1 MHLAKSL
8 FVAAMFVIAST
19 SVDAQEARGQGGVK
33 HERRPPPEAL
43 EACVDKAQGDA
54 VTFETRRGD
63 SLSGTC
69 EMIENNLVAVPDNAP
84 RD

>member
-1 MHLAKSL
+1 MQLSKIF
-8 FVAAMFVIAST
+8 FVVSMLVIS
-19 SVDAQEARGQGGVK
+19 SVGVQAQEGRGQGGG
-33 HERRPPPEAL
+33 ERRPPL
-43 EACVDKAQGDA
+43 EAFEACADKAEGDS

-69 EMIENNLVAVPDNAP
+69 QMKDDALVAVPDNAK